1 MQNSN
6 NQTWI
11 ARGRNIFLILF
22 AAFSISFIANAF
34 QPEGDEVNFE
44 MGKNLELFGSVY
56 KELHM
61 YYVDEI
67 EPGNLMTVGM
77 DAMLESLDPYTVYIP
92 ESQIEDFR
100 FQTTGQYGGI
110 GALIR
115 KEGEYVMVTDP
126 YKNYPAQKE
135 GMRAGDLIMAIDGKS
150 IKGKASDEVSALLKG
165 SPGTKIKL
173 TFTRPGVTEEMEK
186 TLTREEVKIPC
197 VPFYEMI
204 DGETGYIKF
213 TQFTSNSA
221 DDVKKA
227 FKALKEKGMKKLIF
241 DLRGNGG
248 GLLNEAVDIVNMF
261 VPKGTEIVKQKGK
274 VSSMNFNYK
283 GNNDPTDLNI
293 PIAVLVD
300 GMSASASEIV
310 AGGLQDLDRA
320 IIVGQRSYGKGLVQQ
335 TKSLPYGAMIKLTV
349 AKYYTPSGRCIQKLD
364 YTNKK
369 EGKAEAV
376 ADSLIKKFK
385 TKNGREVFD
394 GRGIDP
400 EINIAQ
406 KEYSQ
411 ITIALFAQD
420 LIFDFATDFR
430 IKNEFIAD
438 ARDFKLTDAMYN
450 DFLAFLKDKEYTYT
464 TSTMKEFEN
473 LKKIATKEKYSEGAQ
488 AEFDALLKKISPDKT
503 EDLKRFKDEITW
515 FLENEIIS
523 RYYYEDGRIE
533 MSLVNDPFIIEAKKV
548 LDDNARY
555 NGILKGIAK

>member
-1 MQNSN
+1 MQESK
-6 NQTWI
+6 TSIWLKK
-11 ARGRNIFLILF
+11 GRNVLLILF

-34 QPEGDEVNFE
+34 EPEADEVNFE
-44 MGKNLELFGSVY
+44 MGKNMELFGSVY

-67 EPGNLMTVGM
+67 EPGNLMQIGM
-77 DAMLESLDPYTVYIP
+77 DAMLESLDPYTNYIP

-115 KEGEYVMVTDP
+115 KEGEYIMVTDP

-135 GMRAGDLIMAIDGKS
+135 GMRAGDIIIAIDGKS
-150 IKGKASDEVSALLKG
+150 IKGKASDEVSSLLKG
-165 SPGTKIKL
+165 SPGTTLKIK
-173 TFTRPGVTEEMEK
+173 FTRPGSTEEMEK

-197 VPFYEMI
+197 VPFYGMI
-204 DGETGYIKF
+204 DSETGYIKF
-213 TQFTSNSA
+213 TQFTSNSS

-227 FKALKEKGMKKLIF
+227 FKDLKGQGMKKLIF
-241 DLRGNGG
+241 DLRDNGG
-248 GLLNEAVDIVNMF
+248 GLLNEAVSIVNMF

-274 VSSMNFNYK
+274 ISSMNFNYK
-283 GNNDPTDLNI
+283 GSFEPTDLNI
-293 PIAVLVD
+293 PIAVLID

-320 IIVGQRSYGKGLVQQ
+320 VIVGQRSYGKGLVQQ

-364 YTNKK
+364 YSHKK

-376 ADSLIKKFK
+376 ADSMIQKFK

-394 GRGIDP
+394 GRGVDP
-400 EINIAQ
+400 EIKIDA

-411 ITIALFAQD
+411 ITTALFAQD
-420 LIFDFATDFR
+420 LIFDYATEYR
-430 IKNEFIAD
+430 IKNETISD
-438 ARDFKLTDAMYN
+438 ARNFKVTDAMYN
-450 DFLAFLKDKEYTYT
+450 DFLVFLKDKEYTYT
-464 TSTMKEFEN
+464 TSTMKEFEA
-473 LKKIATKEKYSEGAQ
+473 LKKIAEKEKYAEGAQ
-488 AEFDALLKKISPDKT
+488 LEFDALLKKISPNKSD
-503 EDLKRFKDEITW
+503 DLKRFKDEISW

-533 MSLVNDPFIIEAKKV
+533 MSLVNDPFILEAKKV
-548 LDDNARY
+548 LDDKNRY
-555 NGILKGIAK
+555 EGILKGTAK